1 MQTADYTLWIERI
14 WDRQM
19 PLQELLTH
27 AEHLAARPALVAA
40 LYQAWLQRHGGP
52 ESAIPAFNLGV
63 LLATHGDSAEAES
76 AYRRALEL
84 RPNLGSARINLGLML
99 ERRGQAEAALE
110 QWSAVADEA
119 EDAGAEALP
128 LRTTAL
134 NHIGRLQENRKQ
146 YLAASQALERSLRL
160 NPEQPDVIHHLVFQ
174 RQKQCAWPVY
184 EPVGK
189 VSAQA
194 LRAGTSAL
202 AMINISDDPAAQ
214 LEAAHSFV
222 RRRLPH
228 EFPRLSPADGYGHEK
243 LRVAYCSGDFCTHP
257 VAMLTVELFEHH
269 DRNRFETYAFC
280 WSPED
285 GGPLRRRILA
295 AVDHYIPVH
304 GKSEAEIAD
313 LIREHE
319 IDILVDLQGQTS
331 GAKIEVLARRP
342 APIQITYLGLPATT
356 GLPGVDYVIADRY
369 LIPEDQAQYYSEKPI
384 YMPDVY
390 QVSDRKR
397 EHSAAPTRKSCGL
410 PARKFVFCS
419 FNNNHK
425 YTAEVFATWMNILR
439 RVPNSVLWLLA
450 DNPWAEAN
458 LRKEAEQHGIE
469 AKRLIFAK
477 RAAPADYL
485 ARYLVADLFLDTFPF
500 NAGTTA
506 NDALWMGLPVLTM
519 SGKSFASRMAGA
531 LLTAA
536 GLPELITTDLQA
548 YEDAAVSLATTP
560 AQRKALHQK
569 LAKARDERP
578 LFDSLR
584 FTRALEEEYR
594 KLVDELPVAPDTAVE
609 AFQEIAQPTRQA
621 EMVGG
626 RVERPAAHAWDLIAI
641 VEQAETRQKNGNLS
655 GAIEV
660 YRQSLKRRHTK
671 DDWML
676 QFNLGVL
683 LQQAGKSRDARD
695 AFEKTLRQRPDFRLA
710 RVALSTMR

>member
-1 MQTADYTLWIERI
+1 
-14 WDRQM
+14 
-19 PLQELLTH
+19 
-27 AEHLAARPALVAA
+27 
-40 LYQAWLQRHGGP
+40 
-52 ESAIPAFNLGV
+52 
-63 LLATHGDSAEAES
+63 
-76 AYRRALEL
+76 
-84 RPNLGSARINLGLML
+84 
-99 ERRGQAEAALE
+99 
-110 QWSAVADEA
+110 
-119 EDAGAEALP
+119 
-128 LRTTAL
+128 
-134 NHIGRLQENRKQ
+134 
-146 YLAASQALERSLRL
+146 
-160 NPEQPDVIHHLVFQ
+160 
-174 RQKQCAWPVY
+174 
-184 EPVGK
+184 
-189 VSAQA
+189 
-194 LRAGTSAL
+194 
-202 AMINISDDPAAQ
+202 
-214 LEAAHSFV
+214 
-222 RRRLPH
+222 
-228 EFPRLSPADGYGHEK
+228 
-243 LRVAYCSGDFCTHP
+243 
-257 VAMLTVELFEHH
+257 
-269 DRNRFETYAFC
+269 
-280 WSPED
+280 
-285 GGPLRRRILA
+285 
-295 AVDHYIPVH
+295 
-304 GKSEAEIAD
+304 
-313 LIREHE
+313 
-319 IDILVDLQGQTS
+319 
-331 GAKIEVLARRP
+331 
-342 APIQITYLGLPATT
+342 
-356 GLPGVDYVIADRY
+356 
-369 LIPEDQAQYYSEKPI
+369 
-384 YMPDVY
+384 
-390 QVSDRKR
+390 
-397 EHSAAPTRKSCGL
+397 
-410 PARKFVFCS
+410 
-419 FNNNHK
+419 
-425 YTAEVFATWMNILR
+425 MNILR